1 MADDVP
7 ETEEIPED
15 RELGLEGF
23 ASEWDL
29 QLFREAQVSLDWI
42 YKVTVFNS
50 FFLQIGEGL
59 K

>member
-29 QLFREAQVSLDWI
+29 QLFREAQVSLI
-42 YKVTVFNS
+42 SILYIVFT
-50 FFLQIGEGL
+50 FIQT